1 MPTNHEI
8 YMQRCLQLA
17 QKGAGCVAP
26 NPMVGAVLVFQD
38 QIIGEGYHAHYGS
51 SHAEVNCINSVSQ
64 KNHAKIQEATLY
76 VSLEPCVHFGK
87 TPPCT
92 HLIIAEKIKK
102 VVIGCMD
109 PFVEVNGKGAE
120 KLKEA
125 GVEVIGP
132 VLEKEAIE
140 MNKRFFNFHLKQRPF
155 IILKWAQTADE
166 LIGVQNKAI
175 KISNAYVQRLVH
187 TWRSEEAAIL
197 VGTQTAITD
206 NPQLNNR
213 FSSGPSPLRMVIDR
227 TLQLNPISHLL
238 NDQQPTW
245 VFNTNKNETKGAV
258 RYVQLREQQSLIES
272 IVQYSYEQQ
281 VQSILVEG
289 GAKLLQSFISQG
301 LWDEARVISTSH
313 KIGNKK
319 ENGVQSPQLLNAQ
332 LTKAEKVGTDI
343 IHYYSRM
350 QS

>member
-1 MPTNHEI
+1 MPINHEI

-17 QKGAGCVAP
+17 QKGAGWVAP
-26 NPMVGAVLVFQD
+26 NPMVGAMLVFQD
-38 QIIGEGYHAHYGS
+38 QIIGEGYHAHYGQP
-51 SHAEVNCINSVSQ
+51 HAEVNCINSVSE
-64 KNHAKIQEATLY
+64 KNKAKIQEATLY

-92 HLIIAEKIKK
+92 NLIIAEKIKK

-109 PFVEVNGKGAE
+109 PFAEVNGKGAA

-155 IILKWAQTADE
+155 VILKWAQTADE
-166 LIGVQNKAI
+166 FIGVQNKAI
-175 KISNAYVQRLVH
+175 KISNDYMQRLVH
-187 TWRSEEAAIL
+187 DWRSEEAAIL
-197 VGTQTAITD
+197 VGTQTATTD

-227 TLQLNPISHLL
+227 TLQLNPLLHLL

-245 VFNTNKNETKGAV
+245 VFNTFKNETKSAV
-258 RYVQLREQQSLIES
+258 RYVQLPAQQSLIEP
-272 IVQYSYEQQ
+272 ILEYAYEQQ

-289 GAKLLQSFISQG
+289 GAKLLQSFIDQE
-301 LWDEARVISTSH
+301 LWDEARVIQSNHS
-313 KIGNKK
+313 IGN
-319 ENGVQSPQLLNAQ
+319 EHMDGIQAPHLLNAI
-332 LTKAEKVGTDI
+332 LTQTEKVGTDI
-343 IHYYSRM
+343 IHYYRRI

>member
-1 MPTNHEI
+1 MPINHEI

-17 QKGAGCVAP
+17 QKGAGWVAP

-38 QIIGEGYHAHYGS
+38 QIIGEGYHAKYGAP
-51 SHAEVNCINSVSQ
+51 HAEVNCINSVSE
-64 KNHAKIQEATLY
+64 KHKAKIKDATLY

-92 HLIIAEKIKK
+92 HLIIAQKIKK

-109 PFVEVNGKGAE
+109 PFAEVNGKGAT

-132 VLEKEAIE
+132 ILEKEAIE
-140 MNKRFFNFHLKQRPF
+140 LNKRFFHFHLKQRPY
-155 IILKWAQTADE
+155 IILKWAQSADE
-166 LIGVQNKAI
+166 LIGVQNRTI

-187 TWRSEEAAIL
+187 AWRSEEAAIL
-197 VGTQTAITD
+197 VGTQTATTD

-213 FSSGPSPLRMVIDR
+213 FSKGPSPLRMVIDR
-227 TLQLNPISHLL
+227 KVQLNPLL
-238 NDQQPTW
+238 HILHDQHPTW
-245 VFNTNKNETKGAV
+245 VFNTIKNETKGAV
-258 RYVQLREQQSLIES
+258 RHVQLQEQQSLIES
-272 IVQYSYEQQ
+272 ILKYSYEQQ

-301 LWDEARVISTSH
+301 LWDEARVIQSNHS
-313 KIGNKK
+313 IGNDHL
-319 ENGVQSPQLLNAQ
+319 NGIQAPQLLNAQ
-332 LTKAEKVGTDI
+332 LTKTERVGTDI
-343 IHYYSRM
+343 IHYYSRT
-350 QS
+350 QL

>member
-1 MPTNHEI
+1 
-8 YMQRCLQLA
+8 MQRCLHLA
-17 QKGAGCVAP
+17 QKGAGWVAP
-26 NPMVGAVLVFQD
+26 NPMVGAMLVFQD
-38 QIIGEGYHAHYGS
+38 QIIGEGYHAQYGQP
-51 SHAEVNCINSVSQ
+51 HAEVNCINSVSE
-64 KNHAKIQEATLY
+64 KNKAKIQEATLY

-92 HLIIAEKIKK
+92 NLIIAEKIKK

-109 PFVEVNGKGAE
+109 PFAEVNGKGAA

-155 IILKWAQTADE
+155 VILKWAQTADE
-166 LIGVQNKAI
+166 FIGVQNKAI
-175 KISNAYVQRLVH
+175 KISNDYVQRLVH

-227 TLQLNPISHLL
+227 KLALNPLLHLL

-245 VFNTNKNETKGAV
+245 VFNAIKNETKNAV
-258 RYVQLREQQSLIES
+258 RYVQLLEQKSLIES
-272 IVQYSYEQQ
+272 ILQYSYEQQ

-289 GAKLLQSFISQG
+289 GAKLLQSFINQG
-301 LWDEARVISTSH
+301 LWDEARVISANIVLGNSN
-313 KIGNKK
+313 KIG
-319 ENGVQSPQLLNAQ
+319 VIAPQLLNVQ
-332 LTKAEKVGTDI
+332 LTKTEKVGTDI

>member
-1 MPTNHEI
+1 MPINHEF

-17 QKGAGCVAP
+17 QNGAGWVAP

-38 QIIGEGYHAHYGS
+38 QIIGEGYHAHYGEP
-51 SHAEVNCINSVSQ
+51 HAEVNCINSVSESN
-64 KNHAKIQEATLY
+64 KAKIQEATLY

-92 HLIIAEKIKK
+92 NLIIAEKIKK
-102 VVIGCMD
+102 VVIGCLD
-109 PFVEVNGKGAE
+109 PFAEVNGKGAV
-120 KLKEA
+120 KLKGA

-140 MNKRFFNFHLKQRPF
+140 INKRFFHFHLKKRPY

-175 KISNAYVQRLVH
+175 KISNDYIQRLVH

-213 FSSGPSPLRMVIDR
+213 FSSGPSPLRMVVDR

-245 VFNTNKNETKGAV
+245 VFDTNKNETKGAV

-272 IVQYSYEQQ
+272 ILQYSYDQQ

-301 LWDEARVISTSH
+301 LWDEARVISSSH

-319 ENGVQSPQLLNAQ
+319 EKGVQAPQLLNAQ
-332 LTKAEKVGTDI
+332 LTNTEKVGTDI